1 MSGKIIIV
9 EDDIFLQE
17 FYKLFFKKVG
27 REVVLLEDPD
37 KVVKEIQTG
46 LVDLIIMD
54 VNLRNTIL
62 DSKRIDGIQ
71 FSRFI
76 KIQFRSYNIPI
87 ILITAYPLSSL
98 GDNVLEESMADDFLI
113 KPIAD
118 LNKLV
123 EKINKVVCQKNE
135 RQSINC

>member
-1 MSGKIIIV
+1 MLRKILIV

-27 REVVLLEDPD
+27 GEIILVEDPD
-37 KVVKEIQTG
+37 KVIDEIQTG
-46 LVDLIIMD
+46 MVDLIIMD
-54 VNLRNTIL
+54 VNLRNTVL
-62 DSKRIDGIQ
+62 NSKRIDGIQ

-87 ILITAYPLSSL
+87 LLITAYPLSSL
-98 GDNVLEESMADDFLI
+98 GDNVLEESMADDFLL

-118 LNKLV
+118 FNKLV
-123 EKINKVVCQKNE
+123 EKINKVVHRKNE
-135 RQSINC
+135 R